1 MCIADMN
8 VVLPVATH
16 ENVPSIIE
24 GFVWQQ
30 ESISI
35 LAKTEKRY
43 QSVQV
48 RNVSTRITKQ

>member
-30 ESISI
+30 ESISV
-35 LAKTEKRY
+35 LAKTKKRC